1 MAGGLAERWVLLDL
15 LVENAMPALVG
26 GWRGGRFSAP
36 KHLEPPRP
44 TDIAGKTRWWLRAV
58 IGGLA
63 YALAGRFPTLSG
75 ADRAASRL
83 MGWSPRGGGGGEAS
97 RYIIQVLPV
106 EPLEKPYLEPW
117 HGLSRHVFDYYPEP
131 WPPRVVLQT
140 LGKGGCDRLAQ
151 LPLPPGAYR
160 FRVRLLRRPGAAAE
174 PWMDDLASA
183 SLLAALFLTGI
194 GRAVTRGFGKLRLL
208 EAMKQLD
215 PDRQPLAAE
224 LLEAA
229 AHGDPKELAEALLK
243 VPEALQDYEGAKKLA
258 NDAIANKSKS
268 TVFFYPVN
276 VYPVIAHGYMLYKR
290 QLLSADDPISAAYC
304 LVYAA
309 SQASVTYIDRCCAEL
324 SPAEK
329 KCRQNLRAVL
339 GARDNREAKQRAIP
353 FLGGPRRTT
362 FSQHIPNM
370 RRLQSPIRIAV
381 LPISGVLNILVYGF
395 KMIYNASHILELNF
409 MPTDIR
415 EIIDVY
421 SRCIC
426 EIYFNC
432 KYTGGLS

>member
-15 LVENAMPALVG
+15 LVENATPALVG
-26 GWRGGRFSAP
+26 GWLGGRFSAP
-36 KHLEPPRP
+36 KRLEPPRP

-63 YALAGRFPTLSG
+63 YALAGQFPTLSG
-75 ADRAASRL
+75 ADHAASRL

-117 HGLSRHVFDYYPEP
+117 HGLSRHVFDSYPRP

-140 LGKGGCDRLAQ
+140 LGEEGCDRLAQ

-208 EAMKQLD
+208 EAMKQPD
-215 PDRQPLAAE
+215 PGRQPLAAE

-229 AHGDPKELAEALLK
+229 ARGDPKGLAEALLK
-243 VPEALQDYEGAKKLA
+243 APKALRDNEEARRLA
-258 NDAIANKSKS
+258 DAALRASRRRCE
-268 TVFFYPVN
+268 TPLYPVTA
-276 VYPVIAHGYMLYKR
+276 PGYMLYR
-290 QLLSADDPISAAYC
+290 SQRLPAANPRSAAYC

-309 SQASVTYIDRCCAEL
+309 SQASTTYPRPGMSEL
-324 SPAEK
+324 EEA
-329 KCRQNLRAVL
+329 CRLGLRIFL
-339 GARDNREAKQRAIP
+339 SARSNFDAKLKAIP
-353 FLGGPRRTT
+353 FLGGPRNTKLRLHDM
-362 FSQHIPNM
+362 SIE
-370 RRLQSPIRIAV
+370 RLQSPIRVAA
-381 LPISGVLNILVYGF
+381 LPANGVFNTLVYGF
-395 KMIYNASHILELNF
+395 EMIYNSSARAPV
-409 MPTDIR
+409 PTSVR
-415 EIIDVY
+415 EITSIY
-421 SRCIC
+421 SRYIC
-426 EIYFNC
+426 EIYLNC
-432 KYTGGLS
+432 IGIRDIC